1 MHFIKTEIEESPDD
15 NNIFHLHAVKSE
27 LECIQTECEL
37 RMSHLNLTI
46 LFDNAAIDIQIT
58 ILSLA
63 NYYEKCRL
71 RNRGSFDIVSMIK
84 MYNEFLSVSYGIFN
98 QLNIA
103 YHYVPAKP
111 FVSSNISISNM
122 RAQMKS
128 TSKSVELFKD
138 SAVAYVFPV
147 NPTFATDIETIS
159 VLIKNILRRASVN
172 LPRVNNAFPDHPNPE
187 RPMTKTGAHLEQWI
201 ASTSPTFYNLL
212 FQ

>member
-1 MHFIKTEIEESPDD
+1 
-15 NNIFHLHAVKSE
+15 
-27 LECIQTECEL
+27 
-37 RMSHLNLTI
+37 
-46 LFDNAAIDIQIT
+46 
-58 ILSLA
+58 
-63 NYYEKCRL
+63 
-71 RNRGSFDIVSMIK
+71 MIK

-111 FVSSNISISNM
+111 FVSSNVSISNM
-122 RAQMKS
+122 RAQMKR
-128 TSKSVELFKD
+128 TPKSVELFKD
-138 SAVAYVFPV
+138 CRLCNFVFISPSKQIYSNKTKSNASFSFSQVFPV
-147 NPTFATDIETIS
+147 DPTFATDIETIS
-159 VLIKNILRRASVN
+159 VLIKNILQEATEN